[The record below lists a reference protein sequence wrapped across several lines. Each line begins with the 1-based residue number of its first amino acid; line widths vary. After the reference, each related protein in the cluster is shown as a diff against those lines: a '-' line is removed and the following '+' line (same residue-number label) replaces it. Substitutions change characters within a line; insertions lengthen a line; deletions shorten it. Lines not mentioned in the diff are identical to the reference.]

1 MRSGVRDFGV
11 TIGGKAGKVV
21 LGLLI
26 QGILAWSLGAADR
39 GSLAICV
46 VFSTFL
52 ATIFSLGTDM
62 AVIYFVSSRRFSLSE
77 GVIYT
82 LIYGLFASAAA
93 VGAGWLA
100 IRLPLA
106 FFQQASPG
114 EFRLALLLVPVSII
128 GVALIGL
135 FTAVHRFKDYT
146 LIYVFQS
153 VVYLILVILLVWI
166 IKGGVRG
173 ALWALILSNALM
185 AAAALLTLWRK
196 CCLEWVRPRWSRM
209 AVLLKYGVRHYPA
222 KVSYML
228 NWQTGPMVLS
238 FFATRAEIGW
248 FAIAVRITQLIEMI
262 PDATTAVLLPR
273 SAGHQ
278 EGRSRLVARSAR
290 VIGIICGAI
299 LAGLVVFAQPLVR
312 IVFSPEFLPAVPF
325 IRILAV
331 GLLARCM
338 CKVTV
343 AYLMGTDRPGIDA
356 LAVTAG
362 VGANLAALW
371 YLLPRVGVIGA
382 PWGLTVSYLVSS
394 AIILTSFR
402 RLSGLTWGE
411 ILLFR
416 KSDWKELG
424 KLVELVGRPAARE
437 RG

>member
-1 MRSGVRDFGV
+1 MRTGVRDFGV

-26 QGILAWSLGAADR
+26 QGILAWNLGAADR

-46 VFSTFL
+46 VFATFL

-77 GVIYT
+77 GVIHT
-82 LIYGLFASAAA
+82 LIYGLSASAAA

-135 FTAVHRFKDYT
+135 FTAAHRFKDYT
-146 LIYVFQS
+146 LVYVSQS
-153 VVYLILVILLVWI
+153 VVYLILIILLVWI
-166 IKGGVRG
+166 IKGGVQG

-185 AAAALLTLWRK
+185 AASALLTLWRK
-196 CCLEWVRPRWSRM
+196 CRLEWVRPRWSRM
-209 AVLLKYGVRHYPA
+209 AAMLKYGVRHYPA

-228 NWQTGPMVLS
+228 NWQAGPMVLS

-278 EGRSRLVARSAR
+278 EGRSRLVARAAR

-299 LAGLVVFAQPLVR
+299 LAGLVVFAPPLVR
-312 IVFSPEFLPAVPF
+312 IVFSPEFLPAVSF
-325 IRILAV
+325 IRILAI
-331 GLLARCM
+331 GLIVRCLS
-338 CKVTV
+338 KVMV

-356 LAVTAG
+356 LAVSAG
-362 VGANLAALW
+362 VVANLAALW
-371 YLLPRVGVIGA
+371 YLLPRFGVIGA

-411 ILLFR
+411 ILIFR

-424 KLVELVGRPAARE
+424 KLVKLVGRPPARE